1 MDYFLH
7 LRTEATSQSFS
18 IVFWLVLFYQRR
30 LNDYYEKWITNYKDG
45 RLLVIDV
52 DQVNFAEDE
61 EAQGEVINKVNA
73 ELYGLF

>member
-1 MDYFLH
+1 MLPK
-7 LRTEATSQSFS
+7 
-18 IVFWLVLFYQRR
+18 
-30 LNDYYEKWITNYKDG
+30 KWISGYKDG